1 MERFMAVLIEHFAG
15 AFPLWLAPVQAR
27 VVTVSEKADVWGREV
42 QARLLAAD
50 LRADAD
56 LSPDKLGAKI
66 RRAQMEKIPYMLVV
80 GERDMAAR
88 VVSPRTRDG
97 QQMPATPLDEL
108 AQRLVAEAVPPVLG
122 APSAEKK
129 PTG

>member
-1 MERFMAVLIEHFAG
+1 
-15 AFPLWLAPVQAR
+15 VQAR

-97 QQMPATPLDEL
+97 QQMPSHAT
-108 AQRLVAEAVPPVLG
+108 R
-122 APSAEKK
+122 
-129 PTG
+129 